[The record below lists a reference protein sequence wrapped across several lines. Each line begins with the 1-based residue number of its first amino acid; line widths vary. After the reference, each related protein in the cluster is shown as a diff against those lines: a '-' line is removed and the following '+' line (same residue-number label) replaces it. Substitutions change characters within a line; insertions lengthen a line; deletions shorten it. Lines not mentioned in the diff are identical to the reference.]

1 MTNQDLLLSCP
12 GAAGSPN
19 VERADRCTLINIVNN
34 PDTRVWSVI
43 GDPQLNCEGGTNPIQ
58 LTIGGSTTISSS
70 TTADVDLGID
80 FDGISIGGGVST
92 DSGTEQTASNSTQIT
107 INPNRQVVQAVGVLS
122 HSQSGNIQVNY
133 GDRVDGHFIWF
144 TDAVLTQLTPT
155 SDLEFDVHETACV
168 TLGFGFSI
176 DDACSYAGSIIH
188 EWEFWT
194 LNAVNSF
201 VPPNLQRPRVG
212 IICGSGLSGF
222 AGSLRDSVAVDYK
235 DIPGFAKSTVP
246 GHKSALAFGFMGSGD
261 GVPVVAMLGRDTL
274 CPLSF
279 ILYERSWRT
288 QSFFGYRDK
297 LRVVVVQD
305 HIALPNLTGLNPLL
319 GPQWIDPERVYPRFL
334 PLSDAYSRSLRKLV
348 FRAAHALSLPLNTL
362 GEGTYAW
369 VSGPTYETP
378 AEGRFLRAAGA
389 DVVGMSTAPEV
400 VVAEEEGM
408 CWC

>member
-1 MTNQDLLLSCP
+1 MTSY
-12 GAAGSPN
+12 
-19 VERADRCTLINIVNN
+19 
-34 PDTRVWSVI
+34 
-43 GDPQLNCEGGTNPIQ
+43 
-58 LTIGGSTTISSS
+58 
-70 TTADVDLGID
+70 D
-80 FDGISIGGGVST
+80 FTG
-92 DSGTEQTASNSTQIT
+92 
-107 INPNRQVVQAVGVLS
+107 
-122 HSQSGNIQVNY
+122 
-133 GDRVDGHFIWF
+133 
-144 TDAVLTQLTPT
+144 
-155 SDLEFDVHETACV
+155 
-168 TLGFGFSI
+168 
-176 DDACSYAGSIIH
+176 
-188 EWEFWT
+188 T

-261 GVPVVAMLGRDTL
+261 GVPVVAMLGRFHPYEGH
-274 CPLSF
+274 PLSSVVYPVRVMARMGVKHVF
-279 ILYERSWRT
+279 ITNAAGALNPSLDVGT
-288 QSFFGYRDK
+288 I
-297 LRVVVVQD
+297 VVVQD

-400 VVAEEEGM
+400 VVAKEEGM